1 MSKEIIV
8 QLTKPSTKR
17 YVLRF
22 NGLTIEPLLPNYNKK
37 LEWRTLRGAMSFL
50 MEHDFRYK
58 GCLIDKN
65 EITAEEL

>member
-1 MSKEIIV
+1 MSKVINV
-8 QLTKPSTKR
+8 RLAKPSVKR

-22 NGLTIEPLLPNYNKK
+22 NGLTIEPSFPSYNKK

-65 EITAEEL
+65 KITAEEL